1 MTNLAASAGF
11 DEWTQGRALRSIG
24 TNHGATP
31 LAFQHWHKFKEAF
44 APEIVHAA
52 VERSGIPVETVLDP
66 FGGSGTTALASQFLG
81 RHPVT
86 SEVNP
91 YLADVIEAIRSP
103 DFKARV
109 ADLGGYDTGETGVV
123 IERIPAT

>member
-44 APEIVHAA
+44 APPCIT
-52 VERSGIPVETVLDP
+52 P
-66 FGGSGTTALASQFLG
+66 
-81 RHPVT
+81 
-86 SEVNP
+86 
-91 YLADVIEAIRSP
+91 
-103 DFKARV
+103 
-109 ADLGGYDTGETGVV
+109 
-123 IERIPAT
+123 

>member
-52 VERSGIPVETVLDP
+52 VERSGIPVETALDP
-66 FGGSGTTALASQFLG
+66 FGGSSQESMIAG
-81 RHPVT
+81 YSRV
-86 SEVNP
+86 
-91 YLADVIEAIRSP
+91 RSS
-103 DFKARV
+103 R
-109 ADLGGYDTGETGVV
+109 
-123 IERIPAT
+123 